1 MYVNTN
7 VAALNAWQNLDNT
20 QGQLTTTLQ
29 QLSSGNRINSAAND
43 PAGLAISQQMLTQI
57 DGMQQAYTNA
67 QSGIS
72 LLQTADGALGQIQ
85 NILQS
90 MRSLASEAATG
101 TNNATDLQ
109 NLQTEMN
116 QYASEITQITNTTQF
131 NNVNLLGGSFTNQGI
146 QIGANQNQD
155 LAVTLGAADAYTLG
169 VTGQGATLTDA
180 SNATNGYLNTGA
192 NGLTPNQNYYL
203 QVYTQAWSA
212 TGYSQSAYNN
222 TTSVALSTISGTYNG
237 NTTDN
242 ITLTIYTSGTTTSAV
257 YYSDN
262 GHNMAQLGTS
272 TVLAAGST
280 FTLDGV
286 TMTLGGTGTLSAN
299 DTYTINLTLN
309 PTSSS
314 ATLTGDGSTL
324 TTTSNILGPLS
335 TGETV
340 QLSANGQAFSFQA
353 GVGYVGMSTIGV
365 STYNPTSTVS
375 LGTAAY
381 SGTDYNTTTGQ
392 ATLANMTT
400 VTVLD
405 NGGSAASNY
414 INGTGD
420 ATATTG
426 ISVLTQ
432 GDAQSAL
439 TIIDNA
445 INNVSNERANVGAYQ
460 NRLQFAS
467 SDLQTSQQNL
477 QAARAGITNADMAL
491 AMSQLS
497 QEQILQQS
505 GVAML
510 AQADA
515 MPQALLKLLP

>member
-20 QGQLTTTLQ
+20 QGQLTTVLQ

-67 QSGIS
+67 QSGVS

-101 TNNATDLQ
+101 TNNSTDLQ

-116 QYASEITQITNTTQF
+116 QYSAEITQITNTTQF

-155 LAVTLGAADAYTLG
+155 LAMSLGAADAYTLG
-169 VTGQGATLTDA
+169 VTGQGATLTDN
-180 SNATNGYLNTGA
+180 STITNGYTNVGA
-192 NGLTPNQNYYL
+192 NGLTPNEG
-203 QVYTQAWSA
+203 YTLTA
-212 TGYSQSAYNN
+212 YSQSWFASGYTQTDTSN
-222 TTSVALSTISGTYNG
+222 TTSVAFSTITGTYSG
-237 NTTDN
+237 STADN
-242 ITLTIYTSGTTTSAV
+242 ITLTVYTSSTTASTV
-257 YYSDN
+257 YYSDQ
-262 GHNMAQLGTS
+262 GHNQTLLGT
-272 TVLAAGST
+272 TNMITGST
-280 FTLDGV
+280 FSLDGV
-286 TMTLGGTGTLSAN
+286 TFTLASSSIQAG
-299 DTYTINLTLN
+299 DTYTINLTFN
-309 PTSSS
+309 PASNS
-314 ATLTGDGSTL
+314 ATLTGNGVTL
-324 TTTSNILGPLS
+324 TTQSNVLGQLS
-335 TGETV
+335 SSETV
-340 QLSANGQAFSFQA
+340 QLSANGSAFSFQA
-353 GVGYVGMSTIGV
+353 GDGYVNMSTTG
-365 STYNPTSTVS
+365 SASYYLKATTLS
-375 LGTAAY
+375 LGTATYATTDGY
-381 SGTDYNTTTGQ
+381 SATTGQ
-392 ATLANMTT
+392 DSLTATVSITN
-400 VTVLD
+400 

-414 INGTGD
+414 TNGTGN
-420 ATATTG
+420 ATATSG

-439 TIIDNA
+439 TVIDNA